1 MNLKRKFEQDRNNST
16 LNKTLRDCV
25 NFSFLRRISRIEED
39 EGGVKKE
46 RETREKERERERE
59 TNILSPTDIELAE
72 EIGFIFDEKGLFSL
86 LRVAS
91 PYYKITLYVNGVFD
105 RWGTRHNCV

>member
-39 EGGVKKE
+39 EGGVKK
-46 RETREKERERERE
+46 REKPERERKRERKRQ
-59 TNILSPTDIELAE
+59 IS
-72 EIGFIFDEKGLFSL
+72 SL
-86 LRVAS
+86 Q
-91 PYYKITLYVNGVFD
+91 PI
-105 RWGTRHNCV
+105 

>member
-39 EGGVKKE
+39 EGGVKKK
-46 RETREKERERERE
+46 EKPERERKRERKRQ
-59 TNILSPTDIELAE
+59 IS
-72 EIGFIFDEKGLFSL
+72 SL
-86 LRVAS
+86 Q
-91 PYYKITLYVNGVFD
+91 PI
-105 RWGTRHNCV
+105 